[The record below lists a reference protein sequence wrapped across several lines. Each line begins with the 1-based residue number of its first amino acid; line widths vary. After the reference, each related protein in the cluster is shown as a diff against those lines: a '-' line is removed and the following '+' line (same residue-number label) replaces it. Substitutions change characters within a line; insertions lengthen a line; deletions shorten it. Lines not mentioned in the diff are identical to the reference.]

1 MAIIRAAQNG
11 NWSATSSWI
20 GGVVPTSSDDAVA
33 NTFNIT
39 MDVSTTVIQLRNDNG
54 LGGTTGG
61 QFQFSVD
68 GVSVTLTGPTPMTQG
83 VVATSCV
90 LVNNSTG
97 TVNIITTSSILLGS
111 SLSSMISQTA
121 AGAFTLTIPLLTNNG
136 GNAPAVFVRSGTGT
150 LTIIGNVSAGSNGS
164 ANNVALSNTGTGTIV
179 INGSVTGGNSSQNT
193 QGIVNTNT
201 SATIN
206 VNGDVFG
213 GGQGGAGGNGN
224 QAINSTG
231 PVNITG
237 SVTSQSAAIA
247 ISCSNTVTVNGTVTS
262 NGSGA
267 AISAAAAATSITV
280 TGNVI
285 VGAAGTGAAIVST
298 NGAASVT
305 LIGNFT
311 NRAGKQAIY
320 CLTIFLSNA
329 VTNTLTY
336 NTPGG
341 SSRTLYSDDTFPNL
355 PATTNVRFGTTYGPG
370 LGSTGALRVPNPNVV
385 LLGNLTDAT
394 TGTYLPSSPADFVTE
409 LNNSTASVAVRLRN
423 CATVA
428 TTGDQIASYNI

>member
-1 MAIIRAAQNG
+1 MAIIRAAQSG
-11 NWSATSSWI
+11 FWSATSSWI
-20 GGVVPTSSDDAVA
+20 GGVVPTSIDDVVS

-39 MDVSTTVIQLRNDNG
+39 MDVSTTALSLRNDTS
-54 LGGTTGG
+54 GGATAGG
-61 QFQFSVD
+61 QFQFSVS
-68 GVSVTLTGPTPMTQG
+68 GVSVTLTGPTPLFQG
-83 VVATSCV
+83 STTTACI

-111 SLSSMISQTA
+111 SVGSMISQTA
-121 AGAFTLTIPLLTNNG
+121 AGAFTLTTPLLTNNA
-136 GNAPAVFVRSGTGT
+136 GNVPAIFVRSATGT
-150 LTIIGNVSAGSNGS
+150 LTIIGNVSAGTSNTAS
-164 ANNVALSNTGTGTIV
+164 NQAINNTGTGTINV
-179 INGSVTGGNSSQNT
+179 NGSVTGGVSSQNT

-206 VNGDVFG
+206 VNGNVFG
-213 GGQGGAGGNGN
+213 GGQAGSGGNH
-224 QAINSTG
+224 AINSNG

-237 SVTSQSAAIA
+237 SVTSQAAAIA
-247 ISCSNTVTVNGTVTS
+247 IFCSNTVTVNGTVTS

-280 TGNVI
+280 TGNVF
-285 VGAAGTGAAIVST
+285 AGSGVAISST

-320 CLTIFLSNA
+320 CQTIFLSDA
-329 VTNTLTY
+329 VTNALTY

-341 SSRTLYSDDTFPNL
+341 ASRTLYSDDTFPNL

-370 LGSTGALRVPNPNVV
+370 LGSTGALVVPTPATV
-385 LLGNLTDAT
+385 LLGVPTDNT
-394 TGTYLPSSPADFVTE
+394 TGTLLMTPADFVSE
-409 LNNSTASVAVRLRN
+409 LNTSTASVAVRLRN

-428 TTGDQIASYNI
+428 TTGDQIASYGV